1 MRIEYHRSYVTP
13 FEFAGKTYSVSAE
26 DGLGFSQRVDR
37 KNDGDFMRW
46 SQDSQRLLWTRGK
59 YHYEK
64 SLQSILDKKS
74 KVSKTDLSIP
84 FEIDNPGSVIAFKNV
99 RVLTMNTDKDIL
111 EGVTVLIR
119 NNKIISVG
127 DNVRIPKSAK
137 VYDLEGRTI
146 MPGMFDAHGH
156 YGSPISAL
164 NVIEQN
170 LYGLKA
176 NLAYGVTTM
185 YDVYG
190 TTRKI
195 FGFLI

>member
-1 MRIEYHRSYVTP
+1 
-13 FEFAGKTYSVSAE
+13 
-26 DGLGFSQRVDR
+26 
-37 KNDGDFMRW
+37 
-46 SQDSQRLLWTRGK
+46 
-59 YHYEK
+59 
-64 SLQSILDKKS
+64 
-74 KVSKTDLSIP
+74 
-84 FEIDNPGSVIAFKNV
+84 
-99 RVLTMNTDKDIL
+99 MNQDKDIL
-111 EGVTVLIR
+111 EGVTILIR

-190 TTRKI
+190 TTQKDFWVSDMIRKGRIDGPRI
-195 FGFLI
+195 FFSG